1 MATISTNIIT
11 TLQILSDS
19 IAGWLLIV
27 TLTCTLPLINNV
39 LLKQLPIN
47 NVNNNQL
54 LIKLQHPNLPP
65 LQSFQLVNCFVLY
78 LLFYPILLLYR
89 NISTIGNI
97 VGSVGFSIGLIVLLG
112 FGVGPAM
119 LKYQKEEVEAKK
131 KQEEEATKKQQEE
144 IMVKRKERD
153 DDDSPWKQT
162 SKLSTPAKATLETSS
177 HSLPEA
183 PTSPSEEE
191 EDDTYG
197 SPLQK
202 HRNLSSSSL
211 KKKQK
216 HRKSHSISTSDN
228 DSLLKE
234 MDGNLIDS
242 NLEPHYSNLIDSANA
257 PIFGVGKLVVCLC
270 FD

>member
-1 MATISTNIIT
+1 MIT
-11 TLQILSDS
+11 TLQILSDT
-19 IAGWLLIV
+19 IAGWLLIIV
-27 TLTCTLPLINNV
+27 LTCTLPLINNV
-39 LLKQLPIN
+39 LLKQLPPSITT
-47 NVNNNQL
+47 NVNQS
-54 LIKLQHPNLPP
+54 IKLHPSLPNI
-65 LQSFQLVNCFVLY
+65 QSFQLLNCFVLY
-78 LLFYPILLLYR
+78 LLSFPILLMYR
-89 NISTIGNI
+89 NVSTFGNI
-97 VGSVGFSIGLIVLLG
+97 LGTLGFSIGLIVILG

-119 LKYQKEEVEAKK
+119 LKIQEEVEAKEHEEKVKEYYK
-131 KQEEEATKKQQEE
+131 KE
-144 IMVKRKERD
+144 KESG
-153 DDDSPWKQT
+153 DDDSPWKQVN
-162 SKLSTPAKATLETSS
+162 KASTPAKVTLETSS

-211 KKKQK
+211 KKK
-216 HRKSHSISTSDN
+216 HRKSHSISATSDN

-257 PIFGVGKLVVCLC
+257 PIFGVGK
-270 FD
+270 F

>member
-1 MATISTNIIT
+1 MAAISTNITT

-19 IAGWLLIV
+19 IAGWLLIIV
-27 TLTCTLPLINNV
+27 LTCTLPLINNI
-39 LLKQLPIN
+39 LLKQLPPSITTTN
-47 NVNNNQL
+47 
-54 LIKLQHPNLPP
+54 ITTSSIMKLHPSLPNI
-65 LQSFQLVNCFVLY
+65 QSFQLLNCFVLY
-78 LLFYPILLLYR
+78 LLSFPILAMYR
-89 NISTIGNI
+89 NVSTFGNI
-97 VGSVGFSIGLIVLLG
+97 FGSLGFSIGLILLLG

-119 LKYQKEEVEAKK
+119 VRYQEEVEAM
-131 KQEEEATKKQQEE
+131 KQEENVKEYYNKKE
-144 IMVKRKERD
+144 KERGD
-153 DDDSPWKQT
+153 DDDSPWKQVNKT
-162 SKLSTPAKATLETSS
+162 SNPAITLETSS
-177 HSLPEA
+177 HSLPES
-183 PTSPSEEE
+183 PTTPEE

-211 KKKQK
+211 KKKQ

-257 PIFGVGKLVVCLC
+257 PIFGVGKLYCLLYM
-270 FD
+270 F

>member
-1 MATISTNIIT
+1 MAAISTNIIT

-19 IAGWLLIV
+19 IAGWLLIIV
-27 TLTCTLPLINNV
+27 LTCTLPLINNV
-39 LLKQLPIN
+39 LLKQLPPSITT
-47 NVNNNQL
+47 NVNQT
-54 LIKLQHPNLPP
+54 IKLHPSLPNI
-65 LQSFQLVNCFVLY
+65 QSFQLLNCFVLY
-78 LLFYPILLLYR
+78 LISFPILLMYR
-89 NISTIGNI
+89 NVSTFGNI
-97 VGSVGFSIGLIVLLG
+97 FGTLGFSIGLMLLLG

-119 LKYQKEEVEAKK
+119 LKYQEEVEAKE
-131 KQEEEATKKQQEE
+131 QEEKAKEYYNKKE
-144 IMVKRKERD
+144 KEGG
-153 DDDSPWKQT
+153 DDDSPWKQVN
-162 SKLSTPAKATLETSS
+162 KASTPAKVTLETSS

-257 PIFGVGKLVVCLC
+257 PIFGVGKLFVLLW
-270 FD
+270 

>member
-1 MATISTNIIT
+1 MYRNVSTF
-11 TLQILSDS
+11 
-19 IAGWLLIV
+19 G
-27 TLTCTLPLINNV
+27 NV
-39 LLKQLPIN
+39 L
-47 NVNNNQL
+47 
-54 LIKLQHPNLPP
+54 
-65 LQSFQLVNCFVLY
+65 
-78 LLFYPILLLYR
+78 
-89 NISTIGNI
+89 
-97 VGSVGFSIGLIVLLG
+97 GSVGFSIGLILLLG

-119 LKYQKEEVEAKK
+119 LNYQEEVEAKE
-131 KQEEEATKKQQEE
+131 QEEKVKEYYNKKE
-144 IMVKRKERD
+144 KEGG
-153 DDDSPWKQT
+153 DDDSPWKQVN
-162 SKLSTPAKATLETSS
+162 KASTPAKVTLETSS

-197 SPLQK
+197 SPLHK

-257 PIFGVGKLVVCLC
+257 PIFGVGKLFCLL
-270 FD
+270 FMF